1 MSVARP
7 QRRHQPVER
16 RAAVLVA
23 EHDRVAQL
31 AARLGRRMAL
41 DPGDERD
48 VGEARERV
56 LSRVED
62 RRVGERLVARLPLGN
77 GLDRD
82 ALDERLPCAAGR
94 ELAVERERERVLSR
108 SERPEQNAVLAALAA
123 RQHEVLVKRAV
134 HRHGEHGRLAA
145 RRTPVAARARRA
157 HHGHD
162 LGRPLQPEGVLVE
175 RGRGGQHHQ
184 CEECRH
190 RSRIIPA
197 SRAARV
203 FEVLV
208 VRLFF
213 VMGLPRGCRIPA
225 VTIHRITRQRRFS

>member
-1 MSVARP
+1 MAALVPAGEARRDVVLALEGRGAHAAGRVELHRVDELDVGRTAP
-7 QRRHQPVER
+7 GRHQPVER

-62 RRVGERLVARLPLGN
+62 RRVGERFVGRLPLGD

-94 ELAVERERERVLSR
+94 ELAVEREREPVLSR
-108 SERPEQNAVLAALAA
+108 RERAEQNAVLAALAA

-134 HRHGEHGRLAA
+134 HRQGKHGRLAA
-145 RRTPVAARARRA
+145 RRAPVAARARRA
-157 HHGHD
+157 HHRHD
-162 LGRPLQPEGVLVE
+162 LGRPLQPERRA
-175 RGRGGQHHQ
+175 RGARAP
-184 CEECRH
+184 R
-190 RSRIIPA
+190 PA
-197 SRAARV
+197 S
-203 FEVLV
+203 
-208 VRLFF
+208 
-213 VMGLPRGCRIPA
+213 
-225 VTIHRITRQRRFS
+225 